1 MHISSIWWNPFSFTI
16 VAACHKSCQYI
27 LPLYLWSQKLVYEC
41 LKSGW
46 KLSSVAYSALCF
58 CNDSLSHSVIVVFA
72 DFRVKVL
79 VISNANELVRIKPE
93 RIVYVVSDG
102 NYSTMVLH
110 DKTEQVFTMN
120 LAHFQQMIEEQLGK
134 EAMTFIRIGKQ
145 LIVNRA
151 YIFKINP
158 NKQQLIMSDMDVNIA
173 FDLQASKEA
182 LKQLKALLESQEGKL

>member
-1 MHISSIWWNPFSFTI
+1 MSN
-16 VAACHKSCQYI
+16 
-27 LPLYLWSQKLVYEC
+27 
-41 LKSGW
+41 
-46 KLSSVAYSALCF
+46 
-58 CNDSLSHSVIVVFA
+58 
-72 DFRVKVL
+72 KVL
-79 VISNANELVRIKPE
+79 IISNSNELVRVKPE
-93 RIVYVVSDG
+93 RIVYVESDG
-102 NYSTMVLH
+102 NYSTLVLH

-158 NKQQLIMSDMDVNIA
+158 NKQQLIMSDMDKNIA

-182 LKQLKALLESQEGKL
+182 LKQLKALIESEEGKL

>member
-1 MHISSIWWNPFSFTI
+1 MSN
-16 VAACHKSCQYI
+16 
-27 LPLYLWSQKLVYEC
+27 
-41 LKSGW
+41 
-46 KLSSVAYSALCF
+46 
-58 CNDSLSHSVIVVFA
+58 
-72 DFRVKVL
+72 KVL
-79 VISNANELVRIKPE
+79 IISNSNELVRVKPE
-93 RIVYVVSDG
+93 RIVYVESDG
-102 NYSTMVLH
+102 NYSTLVLH

-182 LKQLKALLESQEGKL
+182 LKQLKVLIESEIGKEAKL

>member
-1 MHISSIWWNPFSFTI
+1 MSN
-16 VAACHKSCQYI
+16 
-27 LPLYLWSQKLVYEC
+27 
-41 LKSGW
+41 
-46 KLSSVAYSALCF
+46 
-58 CNDSLSHSVIVVFA
+58 
-72 DFRVKVL
+72 KVL
-79 VISNANELVRIKPE
+79 IISNSNELVRVKPE
-93 RIVYVVSDG
+93 RIVYVESDG
-102 NYSTMVLH
+102 NYSTLVLH

-120 LAHFQQMIEEQLGK
+120 LAHFQQMIEDQLGK

-182 LKQLKALLESQEGKL
+182 LKQLKVLIESEIGKEAKL

>member
-1 MHISSIWWNPFSFTI
+1 MSN
-16 VAACHKSCQYI
+16 
-27 LPLYLWSQKLVYEC
+27 
-41 LKSGW
+41 
-46 KLSSVAYSALCF
+46 
-58 CNDSLSHSVIVVFA
+58 
-72 DFRVKVL
+72 KVL
-79 VISNANELVRIKPE
+79 IISNSNELVRVRPE

-158 NKQQLIMSDMDVNIA
+158 NKQQLIMKRGLFSVNAKSDRPNVHGSTGIH
-173 FDLQASKEA
+173 S
-182 LKQLKALLESQEGKL
+182 S

>member
-1 MHISSIWWNPFSFTI
+1 MGN
-16 VAACHKSCQYI
+16 KI
-27 LPLYLWSQKLVYEC
+27 L
-41 LKSGW
+41 
-46 KLSSVAYSALCF
+46 
-58 CNDSLSHSVIVVFA
+58 I
-72 DFRVKVL
+72 
-79 VISNANELVRIKPE
+79 ISNSNELVRVKPE
-93 RIVYVVSDG
+93 RIVYVESDG
-102 NYSTMVLH
+102 NYSTLVLH